1 VRETLHD
8 VLPLGEVA
16 RRLQQM
22 ARAARPA
29 EIPFKRMTPTIQ
41 IHGLE
46 KIYRGSRRE
55 PAIHALKPIDLE
67 IAPGEVFGL
76 LGPNGAGKTTLIKM
90 LLGIVHPTS
99 GRATILDRPIGSPAS
114 KERVGYLP
122 ENHRYPSYLS
132 GGGVLRYFGKLSGI
146 HDSSLK
152 QRMSSLLELVQMDR
166 WRTTRMKKY
175 SKGMMQRIG
184 LAQALLNDPRVVFLD
199 EPTDGVDPV
208 GRKEI
213 RDIIAHLRDEG
224 RTVFLNSHLLSEVE
238 MVCDR
243 VAILNRGELVRIGTV
258 RELTDAHSSYR
269 IEVAEGQQERLRSIL
284 RASQIDTNGE
294 SLIRPAS
301 LEQLNALLDRVR
313 SEGLLISA
321 ITPARQ
327 TLEELFFETITGG
340 DVK

>member
-1 VRETLHD
+1 
-8 VLPLGEVA
+8 
-16 RRLQQM
+16 
-22 ARAARPA
+22 
-29 EIPFKRMTPTIQ
+29 MTPTIQ

-55 PAIHALKPIDLE
+55 PSVHALKPIELE

-99 GRATILDRPIGSPAS
+99 GSASILERPIGTPSS

-122 ENHRYPSYLS
+122 ENHRYPAYLS

-146 HDSSLK
+146 DNTELK
-152 QRMSSLLELVQMDR
+152 QRMSSLLELVQMTR

-184 LAQALLNDPRVVFLD
+184 LAQALLNDPRVIFLD

-258 RELTDAHSSYR
+258 RELTEAQSSYR
-269 IEVAEGQQERLRSIL
+269 IEVAEGQEDRLRALLGTLSIE
-284 RASQIDTNGE
+284 TNGE
-294 SLIRPAS
+294 SLVRPAS
-301 LEQLNALLDRVR
+301 LEELNGLVDRVR
-313 SEGLLISA
+313 AEGLLIRA
-321 ITPARQ
+321 VTPARQ
-327 TLEELFFETITGG
+327 TLEELFFDTITGG
-340 DVK
+340 GGH

>member
-1 VRETLHD
+1 
-8 VLPLGEVA
+8 
-16 RRLQQM
+16 
-22 ARAARPA
+22 
-29 EIPFKRMTPTIQ
+29 MTPTIQ

-55 PAIHALKPIDLE
+55 PAVHALKPIDLE

-90 LLGIVHPTS
+90 LLGIVHPTN
-99 GRATILDRPIGSPAS
+99 GKATILERPIGSPAS
-114 KERVGYLP
+114 KERIGYLP
-122 ENHRYPSYLS
+122 ENHRYPQYLS

-146 HDSSLK
+146 GNTELK
-152 QRMSSLLELVQMDR
+152 DRMSSLLKLVQMEK

-175 SKGMMQRIG
+175 SKGMMQRVG
-184 LAQALLNDPRVVFLD
+184 LAQALLNDPRVIFLD

-258 RELTDAHSSYR
+258 RELTEAQSSYR
-269 IEVAEGQQERLRSIL
+269 IEVAEGSEDRLRALLATI
-284 RASQIDTNGE
+284 AIETNGE
-294 SLIRPAS
+294 SLVRPES
-301 LEQLNALLDRVR
+301 LGQLNALVDRIR
-313 SEGLLISA
+313 SEGILIKA
-321 ITPARQ
+321 VTPARQ
-327 TLEELFFETITGG
+327 TLEELFFDTITGG
-340 DVK
+340 GGK

>member
-1 VRETLHD
+1 
-8 VLPLGEVA
+8 
-16 RRLQQM
+16 M
-22 ARAARPA
+22 S
-29 EIPFKRMTPTIQ
+29 PTIE

-46 KIYRGSRRE
+46 KIYKGSRRE
-55 PAIHALKPIDLE
+55 PAVHALKPIELG
-67 IAPGEVFGL
+67 IGAGEVFGL

-99 GRATILDRPIGSPAS
+99 GRATILERPIGSTAS

-122 ENHRYPSYLS
+122 ENHRYPSYLT

-146 HDSSLK
+146 GNPLLRD
-152 QRMSSLLELVQMDR
+152 RVSSLLELVQMTR

-184 LAQALLNDPRVVFLD
+184 LAQALINEPRVIFLD

-243 VAILNRGELVRIGTV
+243 VAILNKGDLVRIGTV
-258 RELTDAHSSYR
+258 RELTESQSTYR
-269 IEVAEGQQERLRSIL
+269 IEVAEGQAERLAALLKSVGV
-284 RASQIDTNGE
+284 DTNGE
-294 SLIRPAS
+294 SLVRPSS
-301 LEQLNALLDRVR
+301 LEDLNALLDRIR
-313 SEGLLISA
+313 AEGLLISA
-321 ITPARQ
+321 ISPARQ
-327 TLEELFFETITGG
+327 TLEDLFFDTITGG
-340 DVK
+340 SAK

>member
-1 VRETLHD
+1 
-8 VLPLGEVA
+8 
-16 RRLQQM
+16 
-22 ARAARPA
+22 
-29 EIPFKRMTPTIQ
+29 MTPTIQ

-46 KIYRGSRRE
+46 KISRGGRGE
-55 PAIHALKPIDLE
+55 PSIHALKPIELE

-99 GRATILDRPIGSPAS
+99 GRATILERPIGSPES

-122 ENHRYPSYLS
+122 ENHRYPAYLS

-146 HDSSLK
+146 DNAELK
-152 QRMSSLLELVQMDR
+152 QRMSSLLELVQMSR

-184 LAQALLNDPRVVFLD
+184 LAQALINDPRVVFLD

-213 RDIIAHLRDEG
+213 RDIITRLRDEG
-224 RTVFLNSHLLSEVE
+224 RTVFFNSHLLSEVE

-269 IEVAEGQQERLRSIL
+269 IEVAEEHRERLRSVL
-284 RASQIDTNGE
+284 ASIGLPSDGE
-294 SLIRPAS
+294 SLVRAS
-301 LEQLNALLDRVR
+301 TLADLNALVDRLR
-313 SEGLLISA
+313 TDGILISSIA
-321 ITPARQ
+321 PARQ
-327 TLEELFFETITGG
+327 TLEELFFDTIKGG
-340 DVK
+340 GGA